1 MMGTTGQ
8 NEKLFATAIFGVVK
22 FVSSMLCAFFL
33 IDYIGRKRALGA
45 GISLQFVSMLY
56 MAIFLL
62 MDTGVADK
70 GHVQTPSE
78 KHAAMG
84 AIVMVYFSGFGW
96 ALGWNSIQYLINSE
110 IYPLRLR
117 ALGGSFAMTFHFV
130 NQYGNSKAVPLMFI
144 AMTHGGT
151 MLFFSCVTAIGLA
164 WAWFFLPETSGK
176 SLESL
181 DEMFNLPWYLIGRK
195 GAELTKGTGAMSEI
209 LDHAGEKATTYEME
223 NAVHVEGQT
232 HRVGEKV

>member
-33 IDYIGRKRALGA
+33 IDFLGRKRSLAT
-45 GISLQFVSMLY
+45 GITLQLVSMLY

-62 MDTGVADK
+62 IDTGVSD
-70 GHVQTPSE
+70 GEPQSSSQ

-117 ALGGSFAMTFHFV
+117 ALGST
-130 NQYGNSKAVPLMFI
+130 L
-144 AMTHGGT
+144 
-151 MLFFSCVTAIGLA
+151 
-164 WAWFFLPETSGK
+164 
-176 SLESL
+176 
-181 DEMFNLPWYLIGRK
+181 R
-195 GAELTKGTGAMSEI
+195 
-209 LDHAGEKATTYEME
+209 
-223 NAVHVEGQT
+223 
-232 HRVGEKV
+232 